1 MKRLPTAKFIA
12 VFAIVA
18 ASCGG
23 GVDVT
28 TSAAPT
34 TSSTAAPATSTTR
47 IVGADD
53 ADVPV
58 CLRVWPE
65 ERVQDVV
72 GGSFTLLSSSADG
85 RACIFNSG
93 VSSVAIFMRPGDQ
106 SLLDQ
111 AEAGAGLVGGA
122 EDQAICDGGYSTDV
136 GGIVVVEALD
146 IDKELIFN
154 VALSGV
160 DNPIAAAKQLLGD
173 ACS

>member
-1 MKRLPTAKFIA
+1 VKRPPMAKLVV

-23 GVDVT
+23 GADVT
-28 TSAAPT
+28 TSTVPATTAAPT
-34 TSSTAAPATSTTR
+34 TSTTLL
-47 IVGADD
+47 VGTEES
-53 ADVPV
+53 DVPV

-65 ERVQDVV
+65 GRVQDVV

-93 VSSVAIFMRPGDQ
+93 AGSVAIFMRPGDQ
-106 SLLDQ
+106 SILDQ
-111 AEAGAGLVGGA
+111 AKTGAGLAGGA
-122 EDQAICDGGYSTDV
+122 EDRAICDGGYSTDV

-146 IDKELIFN
+146 LDKALIFN

-160 DNPIAAAKQLLGD
+160 DNPIAAARQLLGD